1 MPDAVA
7 LPAIKNIRS
16 ERKLINRWNTN
27 SWKGRKEKTTKSNKK
42 LEIRLRLT
50 QLIVQHPCWL
60 ENGIVIP
67 EYQTNESWQEIC
79 QKVWEEL
86 FAF

>member
-7 LPAIKNIRS
+7 LPAIINTRS
-16 ERKLINRWNTN
+16 ERKLINRWNRN
-27 SWKGRKEKTTKSNKK
+27 SWKKRKEKTNKSNKK
-42 LEIRLRLT
+42 IEIRLRLT
-50 QLIVQHPCWL
+50 QLIVQHPCIL
-60 ENGIVIP
+60 V
-67 EYQTNESWQEIC
+67 YQKNESWQEIC